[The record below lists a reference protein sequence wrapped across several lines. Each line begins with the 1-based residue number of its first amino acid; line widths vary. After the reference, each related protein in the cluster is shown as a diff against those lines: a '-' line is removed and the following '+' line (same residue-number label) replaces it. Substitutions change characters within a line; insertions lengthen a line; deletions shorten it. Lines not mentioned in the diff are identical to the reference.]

1 MGAHMYGGFQNR
13 LDRLK
18 IFLRKLF
25 LEKVAFESAFRTG
38 TVQVKLI
45 SVKLRIKAKKVKGI
59 EIWKLAG

>member
-25 LEKVAFESAFRTG
+25 LERVAFESAFRME

-59 EIWKLAG
+59 EI